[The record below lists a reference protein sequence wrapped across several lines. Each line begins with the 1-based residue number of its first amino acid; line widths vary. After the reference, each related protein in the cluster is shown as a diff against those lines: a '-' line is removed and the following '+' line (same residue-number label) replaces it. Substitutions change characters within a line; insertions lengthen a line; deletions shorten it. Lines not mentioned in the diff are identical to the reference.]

1 MLFFVS
7 VNSLS
12 QTVQSA
18 ACAMKLVP
26 MSHLSRACTR
36 SCVQNAVTASRSAS
50 PAKHPSKQR
59 LAQVSVTM
67 ATESWFIAKLH
78 LCSSHADYIYIYI
91 YIYTD
96 MYIYIYIYIY

>member
-1 MLFFVS
+1 MSVLFFVS

-12 QTVQSA
+12 RTVQSA

-78 LCSSHADYIYIYI
+78 FYVVVMQIIYIYI
-91 YIYTD
+91 YIYY
-96 MYIYIYIYIY
+96 MYIYIY